1 MAPVAGPRG
10 NKPTRRVGTHLR
22 LGEPLG
28 LLVLL
33 DHAHHTAVGDLRK
46 RERESRGQP
55 WSETRKSQSMT
66 REAGRVARACRD
78 ADARLGTRAATSP
91 TADDPPRHAR
101 GQERRVC
108 DSPSRPRPL
117 RSIEVIAGR
126 QPRREGRASRASLS
140 ENVATS
146 CDAGIARGCTHLAH
160 PGTREATVAGGR
172 HLGRDAELRDGGHRV
187 SVKMRVEERRAS
199 V

>member
-91 TADDPPRHAR
+91 TADDPPRRAR
-101 GQERRVC
+101 GQERRVR

-160 PGTREATVAGGR
+160 PGTREATVAGGG

>member
-46 RERESRGQP
+46 RERKRRGQP
-55 WSETRKSQSMT
+55 WSDARKSQSMT

-78 ADARLGTRAATSP
+78 ADARLGTRAATSS
-91 TADDPPRHAR
+91 TADDPAGGAR
-101 GQERRVC
+101 GKERHVR
-108 DSPSRPRPL
+108 DSRSRRRL
-117 RSIEVIAGR
+117 RHSIEVIAER
-126 QPRREGRASRASLS
+126 RPRRGGCASRASLS

-146 CDAGIARGCTHLAH
+146 SDVGIARGCTHLAH
-160 PGTREATVAGGR
+160 PGAREATVAGGR